1 MKTNHLIVAFFA
13 FFAITLISCSESEEN
28 VLTSIP
34 ADTGMIVRLNADKF
48 LTSAGAQKDG
58 NTWKFGQGIENIL
71 ATMTSGTRS
80 EFMKLMDALP
90 VLDYE
95 NIYVYEYKSSPIAT
109 CITKHPGALADGLEK
124 ELGKP
129 HKIDGYSVYN
139 HVIILKGNRVW
150 IAENIDKLM
159 DSLEDAAKSPASNVD
174 IISNADLSSL
184 RDFHKEMNADVTL
197 LTSGRE
203 SSRRLLFDVQNNLRG
218 WHNRN
223 TGEFRPETSASLS
236 GLTEHAFSGIYMVS
250 AHGVADIR
258 RYARESGREAFPVMD
273 WLLAGRG
280 GVTIK
285 EHYVPELE
293 LIDIGKPETLAKAR
307 LKLG

>member
-1 MKTNHLIVAFFA
+1 M
-13 FFAITLISCSESEEN
+13 
-28 VLTSIP
+28 
-34 ADTGMIVRLNADKF
+34 
-48 LTSAGAQKDG
+48 
-58 NTWKFGQGIENIL
+58 
-71 ATMTSGTRS
+71 
-80 EFMKLMDALP
+80 
-90 VLDYE
+90 
-95 NIYVYEYKSSPIAT
+95 
-109 CITKHPGALADGLEK
+109 
-124 ELGKP
+124 
-129 HKIDGYSVYN
+129 
-139 HVIILKGNRVW
+139 
-150 IAENIDKLM
+150 
-159 DSLEDAAKSPASNVD
+159 D

-197 LTSGRE
+197 LTSGRGVF
-203 SSRRLLFDVQNNLRG
+203 RRLLFDVQNNLRG

-285 EHYVPELE
+285 EHYVPERTYRYRKAG
-293 LIDIGKPETLAKAR
+293 DSCKGTAETR
-307 LKLG
+307 LGPFAEQERPIQLSLPS